1 MDYIGPQMKR
11 LTQLKKGE
19 FAFVVDL
26 RDPIVCLEM
35 LDNGFFPGEKVDV
48 LENMPD
54 ANHILVAMN
63 TKHYQIIKKKA
74 NSIIT
79 NVVSYDIHLN

>member
-54 ANHILVAMN
+54 DNHILVAMN
-63 TKHYQIIKKKA
+63 NKHYLIIKNKA